1 MDAAEPLEVEPLD
14 EDGVFAVSLGL
25 VCWTV
30 ALVVLA
36 ITGHRGQTLWVCI
49 AAIGG
54 GFVALAYVLRR
65 RAAYRRSRQALG

>member
-1 MDAAEPLEVEPLD
+1 MDVQEPVDVEPLD
-14 EDGVFAVSLGL
+14 EDGVLAVSLGL
-25 VCWTV
+25 VCWAF

-36 ITGHRGQTLWVCI
+36 ITGHRGEVLWVCV

-65 RAAYRRSRQALG
+65 RAVYHRLR

>member
-1 MDAAEPLEVEPLD
+1 MDAAQPPEVEPLD
-14 EDGVFAVSLGL
+14 EDGVLAVSLGL
-25 VCWTV
+25 VGWAI

-36 ITGHRGQTLWVCI
+36 VTGHRGEVLWVCV

-65 RAAYRRSRQALG
+65 RATYRSLR